1 MPAAGA
7 AGAAAKKKSLHAS
20 ERDTPRVRKLR
31 RRFVREVAKIPP
43 KKLVS
48 VDEAGA
54 TLAMTRT
61 CGRSPRGQR
70 VVGAVPQGHW
80 QVTTML
86 GALRWDGVSA
96 AMTVPA
102 ATDTEVFMAFID
114 QVLAPTLH
122 QDEVVLMDNLTPHR
136 AASVRKS
143 IEAVGAR
150 VLYLPPYSPDF
161 NPIEP
166 CWSKIKEHL
175 RATGARSQCD
185 LDNAIADAFSAITQA
200 DAKGYFKKCGYVVH

>member
-1 MPAAGA
+1 
-7 AGAAAKKKSLHAS
+7 
-20 ERDTPRVRKLR
+20 
-31 RRFVREVAKIPP
+31 
-43 KKLVS
+43 
-48 VDEAGA
+48 
-54 TLAMTRT
+54 MT
-61 CGRSPRGQR
+61 
-70 VVGAVPQGHW
+70 GAVPQGHW

-102 ATDTEVFMAFID
+102 ATDTDVFMAFID

-136 AASVRKS
+136 AASVKKS

-175 RATGARSQCD
+175 RAAAARSQSD
-185 LDNAIADAFSAITQA
+185 LDMAITNAFNAITRA

>member
-1 MPAAGA
+1 
-7 AGAAAKKKSLHAS
+7 
-20 ERDTPRVRKLR
+20 
-31 RRFVREVAKIPP
+31 VREVAKIPP
-43 KKLVS
+43 KKLIS

-61 CGRSPRGQR
+61 CGRCPKGER
-70 VVGAVPQGHW
+70 VGGSVPQGHW

-102 ATDTEVFMAFID
+102 ATDTDVFMAFIE

-122 QDEVVLMDNLTPHR
+122 RDEVVLMDNLTPHH
-136 AASVRKS
+136 AASVKKS

-175 RATGARSQCD
+175 RAAAARSQTD
-185 LDNAIADAFSAITQA
+185 LENAIADAFNAITRN

>member
-1 MPAAGA
+1 
-7 AGAAAKKKSLHAS
+7 
-20 ERDTPRVRKLR
+20 
-31 RRFVREVAKIPP
+31 
-43 KKLVS
+43 
-48 VDEAGA
+48 
-54 TLAMTRT
+54 MTRT
-61 CGRSPRGQR
+61 RGRCPRGER
-70 VVGAVPQGHW
+70 VTGAVPQGHW

-102 ATDTEVFMAFID
+102 ATDTDVFMAFID
-114 QVLAPTLH
+114 QVLTPTLH

-136 AASVRKS
+136 AACVKKS

-175 RATGARSQCD
+175 RAAAARSQSD
-185 LDNAIADAFSAITQA
+185 LDMAITNAFNAITRA